1 MWGSKSWPGIAKW
14 SNRRASST
22 SSGMRWKINDES
34 EAILEHDAAL
44 QDMKM
49 RNRLTQI
56 QTMLSE
62 KMLLISKL
70 DKKILSISKIND
82 VMKEV

>member
-1 MWGSKSWPGIAKW
+1 LQNEATEELLQLRVECAANKGVA
-14 SNRRASST
+14 T
-22 SSGMRWKINDES
+22 KINDES

-56 QTMLSE
+56 QTMLNE